1 MPYSIGPKIFE
12 IVQYGVGGVGREL
25 IGLVAKHAP
34 TLRQKYNLDLRYRAV
49 VGSKHVL
56 HVAANAAVNDDYT
69 RYLWEGLRPE
79 RGEKLAD
86 QTGAVEKV
94 SDAAVIAREI
104 DRIRTEELAVKLVV
118 VDVTGASDYTM
129 NPVLIAAM
137 KQGHAA
143 VLANKR
149 PLCAPIKDFDDL
161 IKASGQARHRLR
173 YETTVGAA
181 LPVISTLKML
191 EDSFDTVQTISG
203 TFSGTLGYL
212 TTRLEEGASYSEAV
226 REAKEM
232 GYTEPDPR
240 DDLGGIDVARKAL
253 ILARTLGYRLEL
265 SEVEVEPLYPAS
277 LAEVSI
283 DEFMA
288 RISELDAHYND
299 LNQKAANQNQ
309 VLRYVASVKDGQCK
323 VGLESV
329 PKDSQIGRLRGTD
342 NIVLIQSER
351 YSKQPLVIQGAGAG
365 RELTASGVL
374 ADMVSLAK

>member
-12 IVQYGVGGVGREL
+12 IVQYGVGGVGRSL
-25 IGLVAKHAP
+25 LGLVAKNAP
-34 TLRQKYNLDLRYRAV
+34 DLRQKYNLDLRYRAI
-49 VGSKHVL
+49 VGSSHVL
-56 HVAANAAVNDDYT
+56 HVAANAALSDDYINYLAEAL
-69 RYLWEGLRPE
+69 RYE

-86 QTGAVEKV
+86 QTGAAEKA
-94 SDAAVIAREI
+94 SDAAVLAREI
-104 DRIRTEELAVKLVV
+104 DRVRSEELAVKLIV

-129 NPVLIAAM
+129 NPLLMAAM

-149 PLCAPIKDFDDL
+149 PLCASLKDFDDL
-161 IKASGQARHRLR
+161 MKTAGQAGHRLR

-191 EDSFDTVQTISG
+191 EDSFDTIQAISG

-212 TTRLEEGASYSEAV
+212 TSRLEDGASYSQAV
-226 REAKEM
+226 KEAKEM

-240 DDLGGIDVARKAL
+240 DDLGGVDVARKAL

-265 SEVEVEPLYPAS
+265 KDVEVEPLYPAN
-277 LAEVSI
+277 LAEVSVG
-283 DEFMA
+283 EFMS
-288 RISELDAHYND
+288 RLTELDAHYGD
-299 LNQKAANQNQ
+299 LTAKASAQNQ
-309 VLRYVASVKDGQCK
+309 VLRYVAGVKDGKCK

-342 NIVLIQSER
+342 NIVVIQSER
-351 YSKQPLVIQGAGAG
+351 YHKQPLVIQGAGAG

-374 ADMVSLAK
+374 ADIVSFAK